1 MIKKHKIALVQGRFT
16 VIHPGHVRLFRHA
29 KELAETLLVA
39 VQSDALAGSSA
50 MIQEEVRLEAVK
62 SNIYV
67 DEAFIYDTS
76 VESLIEDI
84 KPDIL
89 LKGGEFQNTTN
100 PELEVLQRVGG
111 SLVFHDG
118 GNWHSSTNIL
128 LGRQQVTGNRYEL
141 PTGYLQRHGLNQSD
155 LIAHI
160 DRFSSLNVCVI
171 GDLII
176 DEYVSCHAAGLS
188 REEPTVVVYPYD
200 YSRFVGGAG
209 IVAGHSSG
217 LGASASLISVV
228 GNDDVAHFAEDE
240 IRKHGTK
247 PILIQDKNRP
257 TTLKQRFR
265 AQNKGLLKVSHL
277 HSSSIPLNLQ
287 DQILD
292 AFLNI
297 ADDCD
302 LLVLSDFNYGCLPQ
316 KLVDLLI
323 AEAKSRKIIVTADS
337 QSSSQSGDV
346 SRFKGVHLL
355 TPTEHEA
362 RTALRASEASLVTV
376 AQELQVTA
384 NVENIFLSLSEDGV
398 LILTT
403 GGRPE
408 DWISDRLPAMNRAA
422 LDPAGAGDSMLI
434 AGSLTKALGGS
445 IWEAALIGSLAAAI
459 QVSRVGNVPITASDL
474 KKELIE

>member
-1 MIKKHKIALVQGRFT
+1 MIKKHQVALIQGRFT

-29 KELAETLLVA
+29 KELAERLLVA

-50 MIQEEVRLEAVK
+50 MVAEDVRLEAVK

-67 DEAFIYDTS
+67 DEAFVYDKS
-76 VESLIEDI
+76 VEELIEDI
-84 KPDIL
+84 RPNIL
-89 LKGGEFQNTTN
+89 LKGSEFQDQVN
-100 PELEVLQRVGG
+100 PEFKALQNVGG
-111 SLVFHDG
+111 SLIFHDG
-118 GNWHSSTNIL
+118 GNWHSSKNIL
-128 LGRQQVTGNRYEL
+128 LGLEEAAGNSYEL
-141 PTGYLQRHGLNQSD
+141 PTGYLRRHGVKQDD
-155 LIAHI
+155 LLALIE
-160 DRFSSLNVCVI
+160 RFNSLRVCVI

-217 LGASASLISVV
+217 LGADTFLISVV
-228 GNDDVAHFAEDE
+228 GNDDVANFARSE
-240 IRKHGTK
+240 IQKHGTK
-247 PILIQDKNRP
+247 PFLIEDSNRP

-277 HSSSIPLNLQ
+277 HSSSISEGLQ
-287 DQILD
+287 TQILD
-292 AFLNI
+292 KFLEI
-297 ADDCD
+297 ADECD

-316 KLVDLLI
+316 KLVDALI
-323 AEAKSRKIIVTADS
+323 AEAKTRNIIVTADS
-337 QSSSQSGDV
+337 QTSSQSGDV

-362 RTALRASEASLVTV
+362 RTALRATESSLIMV
-376 AQELQVTA
+376 AQDLKIA
-384 NVENIFLSLSEDGV
+384 ADVENIFLSLGEEGV

-403 GGRPE
+403 GEQPE
-408 DWISDRLPAMNRAA
+408 DWISDRLQAMNRAA
-422 LDPAGAGDSMLI
+422 VDPAGAGDSMLI
-434 AGSLTKALGGS
+434 SSSLAKALGGS

-459 QVSRVGNVPITASDL
+459 QVGRVGNVPITANDL
-474 KKELIE
+474 KRELKK